1 MEGDAIASTVCAFGA
16 IERQSTGTAFE
27 IQTQYI
33 RTGSTCQLRQYEKC
47 CSFLFVLGHFRIIH
61 KRHAIYADP
70 PWHYDRKHGSGVAE
84 NHYPTMSIEEICA
97 LPVSE
102 LAAKDSALFLWAT
115 FPQLNEAFRVID
127 AWGFKYKTLAFLW
140 LKQNRKADSWF
151 YGMGFWTRSNAEVC
165 LLATRGRP
173 KRQCAGIHQFVIS
186 HIEQHSKK
194 PDEVRDKI
202 VKLMG
207 DQPRVELFA
216 RQKTPGWDVWGNEVN
231 CTLTMPERKG

>member
-1 MEGDAIASTVCAFGA
+1 ME
-16 IERQSTGTAFE
+16 
-27 IQTQYI
+27 
-33 RTGSTCQLRQYEKC
+33 
-47 CSFLFVLGHFRIIH
+47 
-61 KRHAIYADP
+61 
-70 PWHYDRKHGSGVAE
+70 
-84 NHYPTMSIEEICA
+84 
-97 LPVSE
+97 
-102 LAAKDSALFLWAT
+102 
-115 FPQLNEAFRVID
+115 

-165 LLATRGRP
+165 LLATKGRP

-216 RQKTPGWDVWGNEVN
+216 RQQTPGWDVWGNEVD
-231 CTLTMPERKG
+231 CSITMPQRV

>member
-1 MEGDAIASTVCAFGA
+1 MPETK
-16 IERQSTGTAFE
+16 
-27 IQTQYI
+27 QYGI
-33 RTGSTCQLRQYEKC
+33 
-47 CSFLFVLGHFRIIH
+47 
-61 KRHAIYADP
+61 IYADP

-140 LKQNRKADSWF
+140 L
-151 YGMGFWTRSNAEVC
+151 C